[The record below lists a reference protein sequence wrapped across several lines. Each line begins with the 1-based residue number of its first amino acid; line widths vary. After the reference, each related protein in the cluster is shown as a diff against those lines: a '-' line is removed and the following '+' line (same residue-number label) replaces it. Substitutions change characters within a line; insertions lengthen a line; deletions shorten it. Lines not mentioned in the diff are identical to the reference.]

1 MERSREV
8 ADALVRFYEAF
19 GVAEAFDSVVSPDPD
34 AMAIGT
40 DRRLAIATPGKRRS
54 GAWRV

>member
-1 MERSREV
+1 
-8 ADALVRFYEAF
+8 LVRFYEAF

-40 DRRLAIATPGKRRS
+40 DRRLTIATPGKRRS